1 MRTLHFLPGHDE
13 GVKTEMA
20 EAVKRMKEA
29 RAKREARRLVRRKR
43 GRDLRKRPL

>member
-1 MRTLHFLPGHDE
+1 MSNINFLPGHDE
-13 GVKTEMA
+13 GAKTEMA

-29 RAKREARRLVRRKR
+29 RAKRAARKEARMKR